1 MWSSILSIL
10 SALAQSLF
18 FALENY
24 SREKDREAGRNEER
38 VKGHEEV
45 NGRVSRARDII
56 KRVRDKENSDK

>member
-1 MWSSILSIL
+1 MWSGLLSLL

-18 FALENY
+18 SALESY

-45 NGRVSRARDII
+45 NDRVSRARDII
-56 KRVRDKENSDK
+56 KRVRDKENSNK